1 MDARPV
7 VDERR
12 DSMRRINNTRG
23 WRCDTVRE
31 LAHELE
37 CLRKMYEALH
47 SVDKVMIAEHLTK
60 GTQLEHFNNMP
71 AYVIRRL
78 NTWVKIVHQ
87 REHELREE
95 ARAEHRNY
103 AA

>member
-1 MDARPV
+1 MDVRV
-7 VDERR
+7 NERR

-23 WRCDTVRE
+23 GRCDAVRE
-31 LAHELE
+31 LAVQLDS
-37 CLRKMYEALH
+37 LRKMYEAMH

-60 GTQLEHFNNMP
+60 GQLKHFNNMP

-78 NTWVKIVHQ
+78 NTWIKIVHQ

-95 ARAEHRNY
+95 ARAEHKNY